1 MKQKRFLRMGALV
14 LLAAVLMGTGLYSVI
29 RVYRHYRSDML
40 TYESRHLNSI
50 VSASARGMDWMM
62 GGYSEQL
69 SQLLMRREIIRAEEE
84 YAETKNVAV
93 WRELMTLLQM
103 PDQPGSLQLR
113 LEYSVAVFE
122 SNGALLATTYN
133 GFPSA
138 WGGEEELGDGLWVRA
153 DRKGEFWFVFRQMSD
168 TGLWFELALPV
179 RTAFSYHADAARV
192 GRGGYLFLL
201 DREGRFLSASGN
213 GVTEIYS
220 AEELLA
226 AEPAVEAEA
235 LAELANGSG
244 GTPEE
249 YSVYRFPWTTDEGR
263 SVEETLVVT
272 CPLTTGGGS
281 LIMGAAMSFQ
291 EFDSFLSG
299 TLREVTWIILL
310 MLSGALIL
318 FFVAARAFV
327 DNRRDRLELQA
338 VRERADLME
347 EINRQQQSL
356 QHTERLQQLGVM
368 TSGVVHEFNN
378 MLTPIMSQ
386 SMLLLEELA
395 DQENSPEFESAL
407 DIYEASENA
416 REMLRRM
423 SALGKGDMD
432 MGFRALEMGGL
443 LKKIMNLSALAKDPH
458 IQQEIILPAEP
469 LYVEGNEQLLTQ
481 AFLNLCINACQAMGE
496 EGTLTITAEREDR
509 SGHAY
514 ARVEVKD
521 TGPGISEEKFDF
533 IYDPYFTT
541 KGEGGT
547 GLGLAICRKI
557 IETHKGTIA
566 VANRETGGAVFTV
579 RIPVCEP
586 EEEE

>member
-1 MKQKRFLRMGALV
+1 MKQKRLLRMIAVV
-14 LLAAVLMGTGLYSVI
+14 LLAAILIGVGIYSVI
-29 RVYRHYRSDML
+29 RVYRHYRTDML

-50 VSASARGMDWMM
+50 VSASARGVDWML
-62 GGYSEQL
+62 GGYGEQL
-69 SQLLMRREIIRAEEE
+69 SQFLARREVIRAEEE
-84 YAETKNVAV
+84 YAETRNAAV
-93 WRELMTLLQM
+93 WRDLMVLLQM
-103 PDQPGSLQLR
+103 PDRPGSLQLR
-113 LEYSVAVFE
+113 LEYSIAVFE
-122 SNGALLATTYN
+122 SSGALLATTYS
-133 GFPSA
+133 GFPAA
-138 WGGEEELGDGLWVRA
+138 WGGEEELRDGLQIRI
-153 DRKGEFWFVFRQMSD
+153 DRQGAFWFVFRQQSD

-179 RTAFSYHADAARV
+179 KTAFSYHGDAARV
-192 GRGGYLFLL
+192 GRSGYLFLL
-201 DREGRFLSASGN
+201 DRECRFLCASSN
-213 GVTEIYS
+213 GVTEIYPV
-220 AEELLA
+220 EELLA
-226 AEPAVEAEA
+226 AEPAVDAEA
-235 LAELANGSG
+235 LKELTGSSG
-244 GTPEE
+244 MPEE
-249 YSVYRFPWTTDEGR
+249 YSVYRFPWTTDEKR

-272 CPLTTGGGS
+272 CPLSAGDDS
-281 LIMGAAMSFQ
+281 LIIGAAMSFQ

-310 MLSGALIL
+310 ILAGAMLL

-327 DNRRDRLELQA
+327 ENRRDRLELQA
-338 VRERADLME
+338 VREKADLME

-368 TSGVVHEFNN
+368 TSGIVHEFNN

-423 SALGKGDMD
+423 SALGKSDLD
-432 MGFRALEMGGL
+432 MGFRVLELGGL
-443 LKKIMNLSALAKDPH
+443 LKKTMNLSALAKDPH
-458 IQQEIILPAEP
+458 IQQEIVLPPEP

-496 EGTLTITAEREDR
+496 EGTLTVTAAREDR

-533 IYDPYFTT
+533 IYEPYYTT

-566 VANRETGGAVFTV
+566 AANQEIGRASCRERV
-579 RIPVCEP
+579 
-586 EEEE
+586 